1 MPVWH
6 KKTQEWVKSGKL
18 IVIGITQEQ
27 HSDRCRL
34 FAQWQGLDWPI
45 LWDPINVLESTAV
58 PIVTAIDEHGIV
70 RLTKP
75 RPETLEAEF
84 LNISFSDNAGDS
96 PLATIDPDGQTPR
109 RPLRVELL
117 DAATAELEDQAEQE
131 RNARRVRD
139 LADAMILW
147 GGTDQVNAAIKFY
160 DNSLQQQADDAAT
173 RFRLGVAFRLR
184 YDSALRQPDDFANAV
199 KHWEQAL
206 QLNPNQY
213 IWRRR
218 IQQYGPRLEKP
229 YSFYDWVQQAR
240 DEIVARGE
248 TPLPL
253 VVEPQAAELAQ
264 PARDFG
270 VDSATTVS
278 PDPEGRIQRDTKS
291 LIVAE
296 ITRVPSIVRPGGSAQ
311 VHIAFYPNAALPVQW
326 NNESEPL
333 QFWIEPPAGW
343 RISQRLQHV
352 APTSNLATSREVRR
366 LDFEIQVPPEAT
378 GTVKIPAYALYYV
391 CEDTEGT
398 CQYLRQDLEIEVTIL
413 HQDP

>member
-6 KKTQEWVKSGKL
+6 KKTQEWVKSGQL

-27 HSDRCRL
+27 HPDRCRL

-70 RLTKP
+70 RSTKP

-84 LNISFSDNAGDS
+84 LNISFPDTGVAS
-96 PLATIDPDGQTPR
+96 PLATADSDGQASR

-117 DAATAELEDQAEQE
+117 DAATAELEDTAERQIT
-131 RNARRVRD
+131 ARSVRD

-147 GGTDQVNAAIKFY
+147 GETAQVNAAIKLY
-160 DNSLQQQADDAAT
+160 ENVLQQQADDAAAW
-173 RFRLGVAFRLR
+173 FRLGVAFRLR

-206 QLNPNQY
+206 KLNPNQY

-248 TPLPL
+248 TPQPL

-264 PARDFG
+264 PALAFG
-270 VDSATTVS
+270 ADTAPAVS
-278 PDPEGRIQRDTKS
+278 PDPEGQIQRDAKS

-296 ITRVPSIVRPGGSAQ
+296 VTRVPSTVRPGGSAQ
-311 VHIAFYPNAALPVQW
+311 VHIAFSPNAALPAQW

-333 QFWIEPPAGW
+333 QVWIEPPAGW
-343 RISQRLQHV
+343 QISQRLHHV

-366 LDFEIQVPPEAT
+366 LDFEIQVPPDAT

-391 CEDTEGT
+391 CEDTDGT
-398 CQYLRQDLEIEVTIL
+398 CQYLRQDWEIEIVIL
-413 HQDP
+413 D